1 MDNDLVNDIQE
12 LSRRLDI
19 AIGKLSKYGLELSEA
34 ERDYKITLRQEAL
47 KLRSEKNMP
56 VTLIQQVVYGVPEV
70 ADKRF
75 KRDVAEAMR
84 DTALEN
90 INVMKLQIRLLENQL
105 SREYSNINRGG
116 V

>member
-1 MDNDLVNDIQE
+1 MDLFNDIQNLISKLNTSIIKLKQYGNE
-12 LSRRLDI
+12 L
-19 AIGKLSKYGLELSEA
+19 AET

-47 KLRSEKNMP
+47 KLRSEKGMP

-84 DTALEN
+84 DTAMEN
-90 INVMKLQIRLLENQL
+90 INVLKLQIKILESQL
-105 SREYSNINRGG
+105 QREWTSTK
-116 V
+116 